1 MSGTAVTPT
10 PTPTAPQAPAAAHGP
25 SSYARRRL
33 NVTIQIGQG
42 KNGEDGFDTYAL
54 PSYLRIRA
62 GITKSGGLT
71 QGHMQLSVFG
81 LSLDLMNKVSSLGLS
96 VVRRRLN
103 KVSLSAGDDLGGM
116 VTVFDG
122 MIEEAWHDFSGS
134 PDTAL
139 TLRAFAELQ
148 QALKP
153 VPPTSYAKPSDA
165 ATVMQDLAGKA
176 GLNFENGGVQV
187 QLPPMYFHGTLRE
200 QMLACA
206 EAGGFNWIVDLATLA
221 IWPKDGHRGGLVPLI
236 APETGMIGY
245 PVLGGNNDVRCLT
258 RFNGQ
263 IAVGSLVKVQSVIK
277 PACGEWKVNLLNHD
291 LESETPGGLWQTTF
305 EAGPPGIVRVVR

>member
-1 MSGTAVTPT
+1 MS
-10 PTPTAPQAPAAAHGP
+10 AP
-25 SSYARRRL
+25 YARRRL

-42 KNGEDGFDTYAL
+42 KNGEGGFDTYAL

-62 GITKSGGLT
+62 NITKSGGLT

-96 VVRRRLN
+96 PVRTRLN

-122 MIEEAWHDFSGS
+122 MILEAWHDFQGS

-139 TLRAFAELQ
+139 TITAFAELQ

-153 VPPTSYAKPSDA
+153 VAPTSYAKPSDA

-176 GLNFENGGVQV
+176 GLNFENSGVQV

-206 EAGGFNWIVDLATLA
+206 EAGGFEWTVDLGTLA
-221 IWPKDGHRGGLVPLI
+221 IWPRSGRRRGLVPLI

-245 PVLGGNNDVRCLT
+245 PSLGGQNNVRCLT

-263 IAVGSLVKVQSVIK
+263 LAFGTEVKVQSVIK
-277 PACGEWKVNLLNHD
+277 PANGQWVIKLLNHD

-305 EAGPPGIVRVVR
+305 EAAPMGVVRVTA